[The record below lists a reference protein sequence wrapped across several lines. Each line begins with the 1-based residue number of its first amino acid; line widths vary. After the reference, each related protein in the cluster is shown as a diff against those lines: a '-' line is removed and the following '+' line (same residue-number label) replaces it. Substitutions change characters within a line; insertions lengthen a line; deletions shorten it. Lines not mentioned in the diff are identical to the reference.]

1 MRFDVDERP
10 YVYDIARTKLMNQTD
25 LYNIGIAEGS
35 GDILD
40 LAPID
45 RENGEDQPKNVKF
58 LELLPT
64 SN

>member
-10 YVYDIARTKLMNQTD
+10 YVYDIARKKLMKQTD

-45 RENGEDQPKNVKF
+45 QESGEDRPKNVKF
-58 LELLPT
+58 LELLPA